1 LELQLKEKEQ
11 LLRDRDTELAALGSE
26 AKGLTESDS
35 ARERAKSLLLQELQN
50 RTELLQVKDAIVK
63 ELEERL
69 NRTAKALENAQSEM
83 ARRANQR
90 DGKLSTPLG
99 DQLTK
104 IATPKDQVEALLR
117 PDRKGLNSQ
126 LLELGA
132 AKARAASLQ
141 AEDIKHAKEANNSP
155 IEAPGEILSRVQD
168 QSVLLPDDDGLS
180 ETDNEPQEELKT
192 ELTKKDGH

>member
-1 LELQLKEKEQ
+1 M
-11 LLRDRDTELAALGSE
+11 
-26 AKGLTESDS
+26 
-35 ARERAKSLLLQELQN
+35 
-50 RTELLQVKDAIVK
+50 K

-69 NRTAKALENAQSEM
+69 NRTAEALENAQSEM
-83 ARRANQR
+83 ARLANQR
-90 DGKLSTPLG
+90 DGKLFAPLG

-104 IATPKDQVEALLR
+104 IATPKDQAEGLLR

-141 AEDIKHAKEANNSP
+141 AEDTKHAKEANNFP

-168 QSVLLPDDDGLS
+168 QGVLRPDDGGLS
-180 ETDNEPQEELKT
+180 ETHNEPQEELKT
-192 ELTKKDGH
+192 ELTKKDAH

>member
-1 LELQLKEKEQ
+1 
-11 LLRDRDTELAALGSE
+11 
-26 AKGLTESDS
+26 
-35 ARERAKSLLLQELQN
+35 
-50 RTELLQVKDAIVK
+50 
-63 ELEERL
+63 
-69 NRTAKALENAQSEM
+69 M
-83 ARRANQR
+83 ARLARQR
-90 DGKLSTPLG
+90 DGKLSPPLG
-99 DQLTK
+99 DQLIK

-141 AEDIKHAKEANNSP
+141 AEDSKHAKEANNSP
-155 IEAPGEILSRVQD
+155 IEAPEEIVSRVQD

>member
-1 LELQLKEKEQ
+1 M
-11 LLRDRDTELAALGSE
+11 AALGSE

-69 NRTAKALENAQSEM
+69 NRTAEALENAQSEM
-83 ARRANQR
+83 ARLANQR
-90 DGKLSTPLG
+90 DGKLFAPLG

-104 IATPKDQVEALLR
+104 IVTPKDQAEGLLLR

-141 AEDIKHAKEANNSP
+141 AEDTKHAKESNNSP
-155 IEAPGEILSRVQD
+155 IETPGEILSRVQD
-168 QSVLLPDDDGLS
+168 ESVLRPDDDGLS
-180 ETDNEPQEELKT
+180 ETHNEPQEELKT